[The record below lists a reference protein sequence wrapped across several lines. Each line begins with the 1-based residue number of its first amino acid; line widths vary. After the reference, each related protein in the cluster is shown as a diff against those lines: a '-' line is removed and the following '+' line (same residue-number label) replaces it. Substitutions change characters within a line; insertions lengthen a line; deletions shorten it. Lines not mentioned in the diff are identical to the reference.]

1 MIAKG
6 NKRVTITISEEAF
19 IQLDKEA
26 LHRGL
31 TKSELLESRILFGNI
46 KYGSR
51 KLINTLLMEKLLPFI
66 PDDWIAKTFYFR
78 YQILDDSFLFNVSGV
93 NKSCSD
99 ELELITGTID
109 INGVTIDD

>member
-19 IQLDKEA
+19 IQLNKEA

-31 TKSELLESRILFGNI
+31 TKSELLESRILFGNT

-51 KLINTLLMEKLLPFI
+51 KFINALLIEKLLAFI
-66 PDDWIAKTFYFR
+66 PDDCIVKSFSFR
-78 YQILDDSFLFNVSGV
+78 YKILDDSFLFTVYVV

-99 ELELITGTID
+99 GLELITGTID